1 MTLLGAATVLTI
13 VVCGVWLMW
22 LWVSLGRQD
31 VRDCTIDPCL
41 SCQKAAL
48 LAVEDVDWDAYE
60 VLVTRELGRVDTPS
74 ML

>member
-1 MTLLGAATVLTI
+1 MIFLVPLGLMFVAL
-13 VVCGVWLMW
+13 VVVAVW

-48 LAVEDVDWDAYE
+48 LAVEEVDWDAYE

>member
-1 MTLLGAATVLTI
+1 MIVLVVALLAAAIARGA
-13 VVCGVWLMW
+13 W

-60 VLVTRELGRVDTPS
+60 VLVARELGRVDTPS